1 MKVPAEAWREK
12 VKVPARAVP
21 FACISRRPPFAGVP
35 VPPVV
40 GREIPAFADATLR
53 VGVVRKEE
61 KPASA
66 LKLKL
71 ELVPVPLPL
80 SKVQLATAACELKH
94 APIEIRIITA
104 VLSNLYIRA
113 TSASA
118 ALFKAS

>member
-1 MKVPAEAWREK
+1 MR
-12 VKVPARAVP
+12 
-21 FACISRRPPFAGVP
+21 RRPPFAGVP

-40 GREIPAFADATLR
+40 GREIPLFADATPR

-61 KPASA
+61 KPASE

-94 APIEIRIITA
+94 APIEIKITTA
-104 VLSNLYIRA
+104 ALNNLHIRA
-113 TSASA
+113 SSASDSP
-118 ALFKAS
+118 LKPVSFL